1 MGTAGVVADALAL
14 RSLLDGAD
22 GDAGL
27 RMLRQG
33 LAPFVIASLSHHLGG
48 QVRRVP
54 AAELYELVAEDILAL
69 REAGMDLP
77 QTARSYC
84 DEWRRAGILV
94 RTTAPGSHEELYE
107 LSAPAEAALRYVSQ
121 IDKPRAAVTQ
131 SRLMTISTQLEA
143 LARDTDPS
151 PEGRLASLRAERE
164 RIEAEIAAVE
174 AGDFEPLPSAVA
186 AERLADIIA
195 LAEAVPAD
203 FARVRADL
211 AALNRAL
218 REQVVAADASR
229 GEVLDD
235 VFRGVDRIE
244 ESEAGR
250 SFRGFYELLLDP
262 QASARLD
269 DDLESVLAREVGS
282 GLDWEDR
289 RFLIGWRQ
297 LLVAESGS
305 VRATMTGFSRALNAF
320 VRSRLFEEHRRLT
333 QEVRRAQLLASRVA
347 RQARPGTAA
356 LADETLLLTGM
367 TPGSIAGWRLR
378 DPSELVVDEHVETHE
393 VQPVDM
399 ELVRAVMRETEIDM
413 GELSEAVNAAVRDRG
428 PVTIAQVLED
438 HPATQGLAS
447 VLGLMLLAV
456 RYGQPEGGDEEVCW
470 APVGSGR
477 QASAGESERVAGLG
491 CARWEGGQVQADDGV
506 ARPGPS
512 GARRGLRRA
521 RIARYRFDQD
531 VPVAGGE
538 P

>member
-1 MGTAGVVADALAL
+1 M
-14 RSLLDGAD
+14 
-22 GDAGL
+22 
-27 RMLRQG
+27 
-33 LAPFVIASLSHHLGG
+33 
-48 QVRRVP
+48 
-54 AAELYELVAEDILAL
+54 
-69 REAGMDLP
+69 
-77 QTARSYC
+77 
-84 DEWRRAGILV
+84 
-94 RTTAPGSHEELYE
+94 
-107 LSAPAEAALRYVSQ
+107 
-121 IDKPRAAVTQ
+121 
-131 SRLMTISTQLEA
+131 
-143 LARDTDPS
+143 
-151 PEGRLASLRAERE
+151 
-164 RIEAEIAAVE
+164 
-174 AGDFEPLPSAVA
+174 
-186 AERLADIIA
+186 
-195 LAEAVPAD
+195 
-203 FARVRADL
+203 
-211 AALNRAL
+211 ALNRAL

-347 RQARPGTAA
+347 RQTRPGTAA

-367 TPGSIAGWRLR
+367 TPGLIAGWRLR

-413 GELSEAVNAAVRDRG
+413 GELSEAVAAALAGASGRRPARRRPRG
-428 PVTIAQVLED
+428 RTAPARADALGAGRLGGTDPQR
-438 HPATQGLAS
+438 PATGAGAS
-447 VLGLMLLAV
+447 ALGLGAHTA
-456 RYGQPEGGDEEVCW
+456 GGCPLTRSSG
-470 APVGSGR
+470 AASGR
-477 QASAGESERVAGLG
+477 CDCLPGGLM
-491 CARWEGGQVQADDGV
+491 
-506 ARPGPS
+506 P
-512 GARRGLRRA
+512 LR
-521 RIARYRFDQD
+521 
-531 VPVAGGE
+531 
-538 P
+538 